1 MGVEIRFSERLEG
14 RKDLDLKSIARVIR
28 EAAEAVLRQ
37 EGREGT
43 VSVLVT
49 DDAEIRELNRRYLN
63 ADRPTDVMAFSM
75 LEGEEIASPEKV
87 IGDVVISVEAAEK
100 QAEEYDTTFLD
111 EIALLTVHGV
121 LHLLGYEDQT
131 DEGCSLMRERE
142 REALR
147 NLREGGVI

>member
-1 MGVEIRFSERLEG
+1 VAVEIRCSERLEG
-14 RKDLDLKSIARVIR
+14 REDLDLESIARVIR

-37 EGREGT
+37 EGKEGT

-87 IGDVVISVEAAEK
+87 IGDVVISVETAER

-121 LHLLGYEDQT
+121 LHLLGYDDQT
-131 DEGCSLMRERE
+131 DEERSLMRDKE

-147 NLREGGVI
+147 NLREGG